1 MRRAAPGSTIDE
13 NDPRLVLAWARVS
26 TTGRVDRC
34 WVGALTSRK
43 NCFERALASVRSLEK
58 TGAPAGLLRR
68 SLLASLT
75 SDERSA
81 ITPLYPS
88 LLRCVTPRPVEWR
101 VPRSLRRARRA
112 WVPRPWRGEDADEG
126 GDPGVLRG
134 DAIRSLRPRVYDRGS
149 AGPSVLIG
157 RAAISCPASVWR
169 TIRAC
174 REEARRATRAH
185 TQRHVACRPSTRG
198 RHESGMGSAAAA
210 GARILQPSP
219 DPPPQRT
226 HVASVTLV

>member
-81 ITPLYPS
+81 ITPLYYSS

-126 GDPGVLRG
+126 GDPGGLRG
-134 DAIRSLRPRVYDRGS
+134 DAIRSLRPRVYDRFRGS
-149 AGPSVLIG
+149 FSRIG
-157 RAAISCPASVWR
+157 RASDILPCISLANDS
-169 TIRAC
+169 
-174 REEARRATRAH
+174 
-185 TQRHVACRPSTRG
+185 SL
-198 RHESGMGSAAAA
+198 S
-210 GARILQPSP
+210 
-219 DPPPQRT
+219 
-226 HVASVTLV
+226 